1 MDLGVLPA
9 LRRGSN
15 GRRVHRPSPGHRKNR
30 ELVVLLLAAGSRPRP
45 AQWQPMSTKNKNN
58 HVNLGDNDIRE
69 EGGSKGP
76 SVVPSGVKDE

>member
-1 MDLGVLPA
+1 
-9 LRRGSN
+9 
-15 GRRVHRPSPGHRKNR
+15 
-30 ELVVLLLAAGSRPRP
+30 
-45 AQWQPMSTKNKNN
+45 MSTKNKNN